1 VTCATWRAL
10 AALVLSI
17 AAGCA
22 RNVAVGHEDALAAA
36 AGGDGAGGNISQ
48 AGAGG
53 ASGGAPGGGEPSGGA
68 PGGGEA
74 SSGGEASGGD
84 PGLLWSADHETASFS
99 EWLSDGDGIQYEQRT
114 GQLAITSEHAH
125 SGTHAFSATI
135 TTDSS
140 ELQQAMMGRNVNLRD
155 GRYGAWYLLPEAP
168 RADYWV
174 IMKLSNGSATDR
186 FDLDIEARA
195 GSDAHLRLFEH
206 PNTWLTEPAGIAF
219 PIGRWVHVEVL
230 YRSTPDSDGR
240 LVVLQDGAQVFDTG
254 PRATASDDRVTFY
267 CGSASRL
274 VAPSP
279 FKLFI
284 DDVTVHGG

>member
-1 VTCATWRAL
+1 MWRAV
-10 AALVLSI
+10 AALTLI
-17 AAGCA
+17 TAAGCA

-36 AGGDGAGGNISQ
+36 A

-53 ASGGAPGGGEPSGGA
+53 DILQAAGGEPSGGA
-68 PGGGEA
+68 SGGGESGGGTPGGGE
-74 SSGGEASGGD
+74 SGGGQPGGGD

-114 GQLAITSEHAH
+114 GQLAVTTQHAH
-125 SGTHAFSATI
+125 SGTHAFSANI
-135 TTDSS
+135 TTDSG

-186 FDLDIEARA
+186 FDLDIEALA
-195 GSDAHLRLFEH
+195 GGDAHLRLFEH
-206 PNTWLTEPAGIAF
+206 PNTWLTEPASVAF

-267 CGSASRL
+267 CGSASRF

-279 FKLFI
+279 FQLFI
-284 DDVTVHGG
+284 DDVTIHGR

>member
-1 VTCATWRAL
+1 L
-10 AALVLSI
+10 AALVLST

-22 RNVAVGHEDALAAA
+22 RHVAVGHEDALLA
-36 AGGDGAGGNISQ
+36 AGGDGAGADTSQ
-48 AGAGG
+48 AGASGASGG
-53 ASGGAPGGGEPSGGA
+53 ASGGAPSGGA
-68 PGGGEA
+68 PGGGA
-74 SSGGEASGGD
+74 PSGGD

-114 GQLAITSEHAH
+114 GQLAISNERAH
-125 SGTHAFSATI
+125 SGTHAFTASI
-135 TTDSS
+135 TTDSN

-195 GSDAHLRLFEH
+195 GGDAHLRLFEH
-206 PNTWLTEPAGIAF
+206 PNTWLTEPASVAF

-230 YRSTPDSDGR
+230 YRSTPDGDGR

-267 CGSASRL
+267 CGSASRF

-279 FKLFI
+279 FHLFI
-284 DDVTVHGG
+284 DDVTIHGG